1 MWVCDSCQ
9 IHAVLYICI
18 CNRRFC
24 KNCHSKHCSNASED
38 SMHRFLS
45 VQRPDFSET
54 SRSPESPQSL
64 EQLTGELREEMQDFR
79 KVSEEY
85 LAFAKTL
92 TQQVTEVLAN
102 TVSCLE
108 RNEKPLWN
116 YSVLTDVQEV
126 FMEVTNPYKAA
137 VESAFARLQIALEMI
152 PSLQFR
158 SSAMPLYYIQDHLL
172 SHFDCVKRTWSKSIE
187 LQSSIVTLGAWDLV
201 LNSAEPQIL
210 HTGGTTPEGP
220 INTVQ
225 VVNGIRG
232 TVEAREAMLY
242 ARKDHCGVQVEGQ
255 VYVFGGR
262 DSSGKLDLAE
272 RYDLQTG
279 QWAEL
284 PRMQRKRF
292 KFSPVHF
299 QDLIILAGGC
309 DKSIECF
316 HLVSLEYDLLPL
328 EFPRDSPCLTV
339 LLPSTDLLTLTAQGC
354 YQWSLAAFSAFQP
367 CIFNLGFYTAPLLHA
382 DHIFLLDYQKVKA
395 LPWNPLGSIQEYSLS
410 F

>member
-1 MWVCDSCQ
+1 
-9 IHAVLYICI
+9 
-18 CNRRFC
+18 
-24 KNCHSKHCSNASED
+24 
-38 SMHRFLS
+38 MHRFLS

-54 SRSPESPQSL
+54 SRSTESPQSL
-64 EQLTGELREEMQDFR
+64 EQLTCELREEMQDFR
-79 KVSEEY
+79 KVNEEY
-85 LAFAKTL
+85 LNFAKTV

-108 RNEKPLWN
+108 RNEVPVWN
-116 YSVLTDVQEV
+116 YSVLADVQEA
-126 FMEVTNPYKAA
+126 FMDVTNPYKAA
-137 VESAFARLQIALEMI
+137 MESAFARMQSVLEKI
-152 PSLQFR
+152 PSLQFQ
-158 SSAMPLYYIQDHLL
+158 SSAVSLYYIQDHML
-172 SHFDCVKRTWSKSIE
+172 SHFDCVKRAWSRSIE

-201 LNSAEPQIL
+201 LNSTEPEIF
-210 HTGGTTPEGP
+210 HTGGAIPEGP

-225 VVNGIRG
+225 VINGIRG
-232 TVEAREAMLY
+232 TVEARETMMY

-279 QWAEL
+279 QWTEL

-299 QDLIILAGGC
+299 QYLIILAGGC
-309 DKSIECF
+309 DRSIEYL
-316 HLVSLEYDLLPL
+316 HLGSLEYYLLPL

-367 CIFNLGFYTAPLLHA
+367 FIFNLGFYTAPVLHA

-395 LPWNPLGSIQEYSLS
+395 LPWSPLDSIQEYSLS
-410 F
+410 FY